1 MGRGLSP
8 LQRQILLLA
17 QDNRDN
23 GRTGDNGVDLYHRE
37 VYAAVYGFP
46 TLWGDVRKVGP
57 GTQNFSRTAIG
68 PRVYDSAVSA
78 VSRAVRRLEARGLVA
93 ICSGAISHWS
103 GVRLTDEGY
112 QAANGLVLHRSAPDS
127 TDSANGSVSSTA
139 GADLT
144 DTGDTPA

>member
-8 LQRQILLLA
+8 LQRRILLLA

-23 GRTGDNGVDLYHRE
+23 GRTGDNGIDLYHRE

-78 VSRAVRRLEARGLVA
+78 VSRAVRRLRVRGLVA
-93 ICSGAISHWS
+93 IYSGSISHWS
-103 GVRLTDEGY
+103 GVQLTDEGY
-112 QAANGLVLHRSAPDS
+112 RTAIGLVSGRSAPDS
-127 TDSANGSVSSTA
+127 TDSANGSVSSQV

-144 DTGDTPA
+144 DTADA

>member
-23 GRTGDNGVDLYHRE
+23 GRTGDNGIDLYHRE

-57 GTQNFSRTAIG
+57 GTQNFSRNSIG

-78 VSRAVRRLEARGLVA
+78 VSRAMRRLEGRGL
-93 ICSGAISHWS
+93 ISLHSGLISHWS
-103 GVRLTDEGY
+103 GAQLTEEGH
-112 QAANGLVLHRSAPDS
+112 QVAIGLVLGRPAPDS
-127 TDSANGSVSSTA
+127 TDSANGSVSSRA
-139 GADLT
+139 GSDLT
-144 DTGDTPA
+144 DTADS